1 MIVIAKRNL
10 KLFFRDRTAVAMSF
24 LSVFII
30 LGLYVLFLGN
40 TLKSNL
46 PDAPGI
52 QFLLDSWVMAGILAV
67 TTVTSTLGAFGV
79 MVEDRAGK
87 IMKDFTAA
95 PIKRS
100 DIVGG
105 YILSAFTVGVV
116 ISLVTL
122 VVAEVYIVA
131 NGGEW
136 LSAGALIQ
144 IIGLLVLSVLAS
156 SSIVFFITSL
166 LRTQTAF
173 TTGSTVIGTLIG
185 FLTGIYI
192 PIGSLPE
199 AVQFIIKIFPVSH
212 AGALMRAVMLEQPMA
227 DSFAGAPESVVE
239 QFKLDMGVA
248 YQFGGETAPAYASI
262 LILLATAAAFY
273 LVSIVLMA
281 RKNR

>member
-1 MIVIAKRNL
+1 MIVIAKRNV

-40 TLKSNL
+40 TLTASL
-46 PDAPGI
+46 PDAPGVD
-52 QFLLDSWVMAGILAV
+52 FLMNSWVMAGILAV

-105 YILSAFTVGVV
+105 YMLSAIAVGIA
-116 ISLVTL
+116 ISLTTL
-122 VVAEVYIVA
+122 LAAEIYIVA
-131 NGGEW
+131 NGGKW
-136 LSAGALIQ
+136 LAAGALIRLL
-144 IIGLLVLSVLAS
+144 GLLILSVLAS
-156 SSIVFFITSL
+156 SSIVFLITSL

-212 AGALMRAVMLEQPMA
+212 AGALMRSVMLERPMA
-227 DSFAGAPESVVE
+227 DSFAGAPESTVE
-239 QFKLDMGVA
+239 QFKLDMGAA
-248 YQFGGETAPAYASI
+248 YQFGGEMLPASVSV
-262 LILLATAAAFY
+262 LILLATTAAFY
-273 LVSIVLMA
+273 LASIAIMA
-281 RKNR
+281 RKNK